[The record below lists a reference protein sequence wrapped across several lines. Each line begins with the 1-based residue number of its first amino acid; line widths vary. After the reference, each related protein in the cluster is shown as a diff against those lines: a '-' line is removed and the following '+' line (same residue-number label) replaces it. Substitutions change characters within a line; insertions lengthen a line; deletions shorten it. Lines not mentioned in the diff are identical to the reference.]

1 MSPPLCCGIPALVGG
16 VAGVVAGVVCA
27 GALGDR
33 LTVALGAGAS
43 VELCTGA
50 EGGWGVAGGIG
61 ATTAAA
67 TGRWA

>member
-1 MSPPLCCGIPALVGG
+1 MSPPLCCGIPALAGG
-16 VAGVVAGVVCA
+16 GEGRAAGVVCA

-33 LTVALGAGAS
+33 LTVALCAGAG

-50 EGGWGVAGGIG
+50 GGGWGVAGGVG